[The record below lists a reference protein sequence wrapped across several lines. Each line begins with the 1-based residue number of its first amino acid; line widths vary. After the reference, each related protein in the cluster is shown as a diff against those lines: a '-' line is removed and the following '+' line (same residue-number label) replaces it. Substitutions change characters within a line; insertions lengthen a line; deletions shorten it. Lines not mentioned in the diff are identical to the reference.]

1 MGEEW
6 IDDDFDVFNEV
17 LHFNL
22 QRRLI
27 SKGYKETKELAMI
40 LSELVELLESDDFE
54 AKVDGYADAIVFA
67 IGAIAKL
74 GYNPKGILFE
84 VCTHI
89 NSEVGGKF
97 DEEKQKYIK
106 GTRQYQTNFKQHKI
120 K

>member
-1 MGEEW
+1 MSVEQ
-6 IDDDFDVFNEV
+6 FNVFNEV
-17 LHFNL
+17 LDFNL
-22 QRRLI
+22 KRRLL

-74 GYNPKGILFE
+74 GYDPEGILYE

-89 NSEVGGKF
+89 NSEVGGNF

-106 GTRQYQTNFKQHKI
+106 GIRQYKTNFSRHKI
-120 K
+120 IKED